1 MSCKEKERQE
11 KEQQKLNKRNN
22 RKKNKIEGIQ
32 KAEKKRPKA
41 KIQASESERSE
52 EERFSIQDSDETCM
66 SEEQQ
71 DNVDDIQQQDK
82 LDSTP
87 INTDINC
94 EEYKTGDFVIFEY
107 EHEYFVGKESLNEEA
122 MYINA
127 MQKSLKNWKW
137 PNKPD
142 VSLYCMTDIKEK
154 IKTPKKINSKREF

>member
-1 MSCKEKERQE
+1 
-11 KEQQKLNKRNN
+11 
-22 RKKNKIEGIQ
+22 
-32 KAEKKRPKA
+32 
-41 KIQASESERSE
+41 
-52 EERFSIQDSDETCM
+52 M

-107 EHEYFVGKESLNEEA
+107 EREYFVGKIEYLNEEA

-127 MQKSLKNWKW
+127 MQKLQKNWKW

-154 IKTPKKINSKREF
+154 IKTPKKINSKREFYYVPEMEKYWKFVTNMSTAFDKIVLSVLIYVEL